1 MEAFMNTNHN
11 LLFDAM
17 LETMVMTLH
26 SMTPC
31 QDSLDSTNGEEL
43 VLVGRPSGWDQS
55 GDRAG
60 P

>member
-1 MEAFMNTNHN
+1 MNTNHN

-55 GDRAG
+55 HNRAG
-60 P
+60 L